1 MLKDKEKQIPQKLL
15 DQGYMVKFFSDY
27 AKEID
32 GRIKSVARMEIHP
45 IKQHIDDVYFHLVNM
60 YVLTFFLEDGS
71 RKRRKIIGATYSGH
85 KRRKMFNAMKL
96 AYDNGFKSG
105 KILVPRPLWY
115 IEDLEALFYVAV
127 DGDNL
132 LMHIKNGAR
141 VDKTIKKSAGFL
153 ARFHQIKP
161 PSSIKLEKCE
171 FDWKY
176 FDPTNI
182 LEMEKN
188 KDHEY
193 TKKILEYYKKLEK
206 HFKKLDRSK
215 FEISHGDFHPENI
228 MINRFDSSQVA
239 IIDFSEACLAP
250 YTFDVG
256 SFLQQLRFMTLAYD
270 ITADKFDNWKKIF
283 LNEYFSRRGI
293 ELNNEIEKEINLFQA
308 RTSLKSAIYY
318 MVYKTQYK
326 HVKILLDRTGEFLK
340 KL

>member
-1 MLKDKEKQIPQKLL
+1 MITEKEKQIPPKLL
-15 DQGYMVKFFSDY
+15 DHEYMEKFFSSH

-32 GRIKSVARMEIHP
+32 NRIKSVAKMNIYP

-60 YVLTFFLEDGS
+60 YVLTFFLQDGS

-85 KRRKMFNAMKL
+85 KRRKMFQVMKL
-96 AYDNGFKSG
+96 AYEHGFKSG

-115 IEDLEALFYVAV
+115 IEDLQAVFYMAV

-161 PSSIKLEKCE
+161 PNSLKLEKSKFNWE
-171 FDWKY
+171 Y

-182 LEMEKN
+182 LDLEKN
-188 KDHEY
+188 KEHEY
-193 TKKILEYYKKLEK
+193 TQQIKKYYKILEK
-206 HFKKLDRSK
+206 HFKKLDRDK
-215 FEISHGDFHPENI
+215 FEMSHGDFHPENVI
-228 MINRFDSSQVA
+228 INRFDSSQIA

-256 SFLQQLRFMTLAYD
+256 SFLQQLRFMSLAYD
-270 ITADKFDNWKKIF
+270 VTAEKFKKWQKIF
-283 LNEYFSRRGI
+283 LDEYFSRRGI
-293 ELNNEIEKEINLFQA
+293 ELNKDIERQINLFQA
-308 RTSLKSAIYY
+308 RTALKSAIYY
-318 MVYKTQYK
+318 MIYKTQYK
-326 HVKILLDRTGEFLK
+326 HVEALLKQIEESLEN
-340 KL
+340 L